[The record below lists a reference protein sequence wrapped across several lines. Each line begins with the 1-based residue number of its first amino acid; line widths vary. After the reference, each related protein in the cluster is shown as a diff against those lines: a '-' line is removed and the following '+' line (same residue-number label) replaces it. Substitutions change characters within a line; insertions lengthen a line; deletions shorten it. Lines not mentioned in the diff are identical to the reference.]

1 MPLILQIL
9 TIIAYGFSAIYL
21 ILIVF
26 FYFGFRKLKPHNL
39 KSDDMMPTLTVI
51 VCAKDEEDHIKMT
64 INSILAQDY
73 PKDKFSII
81 AVNDRSVDETGNI
94 LSRME
99 KENDILNVLHI
110 RECPKDISPK
120 KNAISQAIKLCNTDY
135 VVATDADTLHHKSWL
150 RSYGSM
156 AEKKLGAAT
165 GICIYKKEKY
175 SSKSEE
181 IWQSMQTIENLSY
194 NVVIAGA
201 MANGFAITAYGGN
214 MFYKKNLFKGNAL
227 KKHIVSGDDSDIVY
241 EAQKAG
247 LEVKFNSHPAS
258 VVKLVPES
266 TIKGVINQHVR
277 WASKVLK
284 ATFPVV
290 LMMIAIFTFYLSTF
304 VFPFLGFVHIN
315 MLFYGLGLFII
326 KALCDI
332 FYMTVTLKKFQIP
345 FKFSHLLL
353 MELVHAPFIIFVGLR
368 GTFGK
373 FTWKGTS
380 YSATLKDE
388 E

>member
-1 MPLILQIL
+1 VILILFFFS
-9 TIIAYGFSAIYL
+9 GFK
-21 ILIVF
+21 
-26 FYFGFRKLKPHNL
+26 KLKTHEL
-39 KSDDMMPTLTVI
+39 KSDEDLPELTVI
-51 VCAKDEEDHIKMT
+51 VCAKDEEEHIEKT
-64 INSILAQDY
+64 IRSILAQDY
-73 PKDKFSII
+73 PNNKYSII
-81 AVNDRSVDETGNI
+81 VVNDRSTDSTAHI
-94 LSRME
+94 LSNME
-99 KENDILNVLHI
+99 KEFDVLRVLHI
-110 RECPKDISPK
+110 SECPKNISPK
-120 KNAISQAIKLCNTDY
+120 KNAITQAMKLCKTEY
-135 VVATDADTLHHKSWL
+135 IVATDADTLHHKSWL

-156 AEKKLGAAT
+156 ANKNLGAAT

-175 SSKSEE
+175 FSKYEE

-201 MANGFAITAYGGN
+201 MANGFPITAYGGN
-214 MFYKKNLFKGNAL
+214 MFYRKELFKGDAL
-227 KKHIVSGDDSDIVY
+227 KQHIVSGDDSDIIY
-241 EAQKAG
+241 EAQKMD

-258 VVKLVPES
+258 VVKLVPEN

-304 VFPFLGFVHIN
+304 IFPFLGFVHIN

-332 FYMTVTLKKFQIP
+332 FYMTVTLRKFQIP